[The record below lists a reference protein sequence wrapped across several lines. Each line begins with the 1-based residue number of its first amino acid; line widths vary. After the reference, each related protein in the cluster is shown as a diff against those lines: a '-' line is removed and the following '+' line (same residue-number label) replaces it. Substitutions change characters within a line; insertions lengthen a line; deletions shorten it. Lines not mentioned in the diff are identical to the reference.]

1 MPLFPIFV
9 KLEGRP
15 VLLVGAGPVGES
27 KVEGLLSAGASVTVV
42 APVATPAIQTLAEQ
56 GRLVW
61 RRRDF
66 TPRDL
71 DGVAMVVA
79 AVPKEVA
86 RALYKAARARNVLVN
101 SVDDPDNCDFYYPA
115 VVKRGDLQIAISTA
129 GHSPALAQRIRIE
142 LEHQFGPGYE
152 AWVRQLGQTRRELFA
167 SEMAPEARRKKL
179 HDLAAAS
186 KGPSGNVAGMVY
198 LVGAG
203 PGDPELLTLK
213 ALRILGQ
220 ADVVLHDDLLTA
232 EILELIPSTARIE
245 CVGKR
250 HGERQMTQQEINRR
264 LCEYG
269 ASGQTVVRLKGGDG
283 AIFGR
288 ASEEMEALRDAD
300 VPFTIVPGVTA
311 ASGAAAA
318 AGVSLTDRRLGS
330 SLVFLTAQRC
340 KGNPPPNWKAV
351 AELGGTTAI
360 YMPGGHEGDLALQLI
375 DAGLAPATPCFVVA
389 SATRSEEDVVETTL
403 GELPQLRKLP
413 APALLL
419 IGAMPARSVSSRTTS
434 ENTGKH
440 ASDY

>member
-1 MPLFPIFV
+1 MSLFPIFV
-9 KLEGRP
+9 KLEGRS

-27 KVEGLLSAGASVTVV
+27 KVEGLLSSGASVTVV
-42 APVATPAIQTLAEQ
+42 APAATPAIQKLAAQ

-61 RRRDF
+61 RRREF
-66 TPRDL
+66 NPRDL
-71 DGVAMVVA
+71 DGVALVVA
-79 AVPKEVA
+79 AVPREIA

-101 SVDDPDNCDFYYPA
+101 SVDDPENCDFYYPA

-142 LEHQFGPGYE
+142 LEHQFGPGYQ
-152 AWVRQLGQTRRELFA
+152 AWVRQLGERRRELL
-167 SEMAPEARRKKL
+167 SSDMNPEARKQQL
-179 HDLAAAS
+179 HDMAAAS
-186 KGPSGNVAGMVY
+186 NGPKGPTAGMVY

-220 ADVVLHDDLLTA
+220 ADVVLHDDLLTHD
-232 EILELIPSTARIE
+232 ILELIPSTSRIE

-300 VPFTIVPGVTA
+300 VPFAIVPGVTS

-318 AGVSLTDRRLGS
+318 AGVSLTDRRVGS
-330 SLVFLTAQRC
+330 ALVFLTAQRC
-340 KGNPPPNWKAV
+340 RGNPPPDWKAV
-351 AELGGTTAI
+351 AALGGTTAI
-360 YMPGGHEGDLALQLI
+360 YMPGGHEGDLASQLI
-375 DAGLAPATPCFVVA
+375 DSGIPAETTCFVVA
-389 SATRSEEDVVETTL
+389 SASRPDEQVVETTL
-403 GELPQLRKLP
+403 GELPQLPKLP
-413 APALLL
+413 APSLLL
-419 IGAMPARSVSSRTTS
+419 IGAMPTGRVSSRAAA
-434 ENTGKH
+434 ENTGKQTGDH
-440 ASDY
+440 